1 MSMYLPFSK
10 FEQSTEMLQAPG
22 ASFHSEGQVAV
33 RTGGNTAAGVQA
45 SAGANAGAVS
55 DVFAGFVIAGTS
67 ALPFVEPTYTKVET
81 FLVPSTG
88 VVTLSV
94 VPASAGDVGVYDLTT
109 SAPVTT
115 GLTITGAQVSGLTA
129 GDQVQITYKYDLTV
143 VQRRALFGD
152 IQPGG
157 YVGDTIG
164 QIGVVTRG
172 TVYTSEYDH
181 SANWAAAGSA
191 ANLQLIAGA
200 DGQVKLGLP
209 GPSGQTTTNAGGVAI
224 PGYVVS
230 LPSQDIP
237 FLGITFSAP

>member
-1 MSMYLPFSK
+1 MSMYLPFGK

-33 RTGGNTAAGVQA
+33 RVAGNTSAGVQA
-45 SAGANAGAVS
+45 SAGAS
-55 DVFAGFVIAGTS
+55 TDVFAGFVIAGTS
-67 ALPFVEPTYTKVET
+67 ALPFAEPTYTKVET
-81 FLVPSTG
+81 FLVPATG

-94 VPASAGDVGVYDLTT
+94 TPDSSADVGIYDLTT
-109 SAPVTT
+109 SAPVT
-115 GLTITGAQVSGLTA
+115 GATITGAQISGLTA
-129 GDQVQITYKYDLTV
+129 GDQVQVTYKYALTV

-152 IQPGG
+152 VQPGG

-181 SANWAAAGSA
+181 SANWASAGTSA
-191 ANLQLIAGA
+191 STALVAGA
-200 DGQVKLGLP
+200 DGQVKLGTV
-209 GPSGQTTTNAGGVAI
+209 GTNGAAV

-230 LPSQDIP
+230 LPSQDVP

>member
-1 MSMYLPFSK
+1 MSMYLPFGK

-33 RTGGNTAAGVQA
+33 RVGGNTSAGVQP
-45 SAGANAGAVS
+45 SNLVANEI
-55 DVFAGFVIAGTS
+55 FAGFVIAGTS
-67 ALPFVEPTYTKVET
+67 ALPFTEPTYTKVET

-94 VPASAGDVGVYDLTT
+94 TPASAADVGIYDLTT
-109 SAPVTT
+109 AAPVTGAT
-115 GLTITGAQVSGLTA
+115 VTGAQVSGLTA
-129 GDQVQITYKYDLTV
+129 GDQVQVTYKYDLTV

-172 TVYTSEYDH
+172 TVYTSEFDH
-181 SANWAAAGSA
+181 SANWAAAGSGA
-191 ANLQLIAGA
+191 ANTIVVKA
-200 DGQVKLGLP
+200 DGQVGLGTP
-209 GPSGQTTTNAGGVAI
+209 GTAPAGIAI
-224 PGYVVS
+224 PNAYIVS
-230 LPSQDIP
+230 LPTQDIP

>member
-33 RTGGNTAAGVQA
+33 RIGGNTSAGVQP
-45 SAGANAGAVS
+45 SAAIANEI
-55 DVFAGFVIAGTS
+55 FCGFVIAGTS
-67 ALPFVEPTYTKVET
+67 ALPFAEPTYTKVET
-81 FLVPSTG
+81 FLVPATG

-94 VPASAGDVGVYDLTT
+94 TPASSGDVGVYDLTT
-109 SAPVTT
+109 NLPIASPTV
-115 GLTITGAQVSGLTA
+115 TGAQVSGLTA

-172 TVYTSEYDH
+172 TVYTSEFDH
-181 SANWAAAGSA
+181 SANWAAASSSA
-191 ANLQLIAGA
+191 ATTIVVKA
-200 DGQVKLGLP
+200 DGQIGLGTP
-209 GPSGQTTTNAGGVAI
+209 GTAPAGVAI
-224 PGYVVS
+224 PNAYIVS

>member
-1 MSMYLPFSK
+1 MSMYLPFGK

-33 RTGGNTAAGVQA
+33 RVAGNTAAGVQA
-45 SAGANAGAVS
+45 SAGAAT

-67 ALPFVEPTYTKVET
+67 ALPFAEPTYTKVET
-81 FLVPSTG
+81 FLVPATG

-94 VPASAGDVGVYDLTT
+94 TPASAGDVGIYDLTT
-109 SAPVTT
+109 NAAVTGAT
-115 GLTITGAQVSGLTA
+115 VTGAQVSGLTA

-172 TVYTSEYDH
+172 TVYTSEFDH
-181 SANWAAAGSA
+181 SADYTKAGTTAA
-191 ANLQLIAGA
+191 LQLVAGA
-200 DGQVKLGLP
+200 DGQVKLGTV
-209 GPSGQTTTNAGGVAI
+209 GTNGAAI
-224 PGYVVS
+224 PGYIVS
-230 LPSQDIP
+230 LPTQDVP

>member
-1 MSMYLPFSK
+1 MSMYLPFGK

-33 RTGGNTAAGVQA
+33 RVAGNTAAGVQA
-45 SAGANAGAVS
+45 SAGAAT

-67 ALPFVEPTYTKVET
+67 ALPFAEPTYTKVET

-94 VPASAGDVGVYDLTT
+94 TPASAGDVGVFDLTT
-109 SAPVTT
+109 
-115 GLTITGAQVSGLTA
+115 GLAVAQPPAVVTGAQVSGLTA

-172 TVYTSEYDH
+172 TVYTSEFNHGVDYTKAGT
-181 SANWAAAGSA
+181 SASTA
-191 ANLQLIAGA
+191 LVAGA
-200 DGQVKLGLP
+200 DGQVTLGTV
-209 GPSGQTTTNAGGVAI
+209 GTNGAAI
-224 PGYVVS
+224 PGYIVS
-230 LPSQDIP
+230 LPTQDVP

>member
-1 MSMYLPFSK
+1 MSIYFPQAR
-10 FEQSTEMLQAPG
+10 FEASTEMLQAPG
-22 ASFHSEGQVAV
+22 ATFEAEGQVAV
-33 RTGGNTAAGVQA
+33 RLGGNTSAGVQP
-45 SAGANAGAVS
+45 SAGVPNEI
-55 DVFAGFVIAGTS
+55 FAGFVIAGTS
-67 ALPFVEPTYTKVET
+67 ALPFAEPTYTKVET

-88 VVTLSV
+88 AVTLSV
-94 VPASAGDVGVYDLTT
+94 TPSSSADVGVYDLTT
-109 SAPVTT
+109 KQPVTT

-164 QIGVVTRG
+164 QIGVITRG
-172 TVYTSEYDH
+172 TVYTSEFDH
-181 SANWAAAGSA
+181 SANWGAAGSSA
-191 ANLQLIAGA
+191 ATTIVVLPN
-200 DGQVKLGLP
+200 GQVGLGTP
-209 GPSGQTTTNAGGVAI
+209 GTSPAGVAI
-224 PGYVVS
+224 PNAYIVS